1 MQNSLFCALVVWEIC
16 VYFWPH
22 FVLSAKEI
30 YEGIFAPCH
39 CIVCM
44 NASILLKSRI
54 VTSNPTNATI
64 QRFVYHMHIL
74 VIKRTHWINENWW
87 KQIFVWGLWGCNCI
101 KSMLKESADLQI
113 CTPLMIPYMIPL
125 WYPIPTKLDIPVKQ
139 SQKLWTLSDNVP
151 ASEESLHFFWD
162 CFPLT
167 GKTMSCKTHLC
178 FAIRFPM
185 FDQFLTFLQFV
196 IKTEM
201 PSTG

>member
-44 NASILLKSRI
+44 NASILLKSRK

-101 KSMLKESADLQI
+101 KSMLQESADLQI
-113 CTPLMIPYMIPL
+113 CTPLMIPYMIPYDTL
-125 WYPIPTKLDIPVKQ
+125 MISYSNQAWYPREAITEDMDIVRQCP
-139 SQKLWTLSDNVP
+139 S
-151 ASEESLHFFWD
+151 FF
-162 CFPLT
+162 
-167 GKTMSCKTHLC
+167 
-178 FAIRFPM
+178 
-185 FDQFLTFLQFV
+185 TFLLRLL
-196 IKTEM
+196 
-201 PSTG
+201 SLNR